1 MAPPCSSPE
10 ASQAKASAPRRPE
23 QNARGAAWD
32 EGEPEAAA
40 PRHLPDQVSAE
51 LRTSRRASG

>member
-1 MAPPCSSPE
+1 MLV
-10 ASQAKASAPRRPE
+10 PRGFAGKGLSTHRPE

-40 PRHLPDQVSAE
+40 SRHLPDLVSAE